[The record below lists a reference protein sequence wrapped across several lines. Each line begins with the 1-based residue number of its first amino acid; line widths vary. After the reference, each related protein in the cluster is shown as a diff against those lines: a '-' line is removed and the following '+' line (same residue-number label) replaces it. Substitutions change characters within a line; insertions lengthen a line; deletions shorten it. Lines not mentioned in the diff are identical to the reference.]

1 MPINMTVNKIH
12 EYLIEQANKNDRDY
26 SYWHPSA
33 VGGCPRELALRKNN
47 IPITNIYHDFKSLS
61 IFDNG
66 HSLHNRY
73 QTYFRKVGVLATDIV
88 KEIDNEYVSKIT
100 GKTTKSLIICESGV
114 SYPFSKKSY
123 IWVKGKDKEPNPWT
137 SIQDLQ
143 IGDEFYLAE
152 VPFEYEK
159 WHMSGS
165 IDAILK
171 FDDKFY
177 VNDIKSI
184 NKRGFRNLF
193 YDKKKHGDKNFP
205 QDRLCHICQEKLY
218 GITASMDNH
227 LSKYHM
233 EEAHAKEE
241 HIIQVNT
248 YMHVMTE
255 LGFPIEAGT
264 VLYENKD
271 AQAVIEVDVSKSKQ
285 IVEEIER
292 LCIDL
297 WRIVHEE
304 NKTPS
309 IPKGYEPNGFPCAFC
324 NYKDHCWGKKVAK
337 DCEETSPWK
346 SNKKIKTT
354 W

>member
-47 IPITNIYHDFKSLS
+47 VPITNIYHDFKSLS
-61 IFDNG
+61 VFDNG
-66 HSLHNRY
+66 HSVHNRY
-73 QTYFRKVGVLATDIV
+73 QTYFRKIGVLATDII

-100 GKTTKSLIICESGV
+100 GKTTKKLIIGESGV
-114 SYPFSKKSY
+114 NYPFAKKSY

-137 SIQDLQ
+137 SIQDVQ

-165 IDAILK
+165 VDAILK
-171 FDDKFY
+171 FDDKLY

-193 YDKKKHGDKNFP
+193 YNEEKHGKNFP
-205 QDRLCHICQEKLY
+205 QDRLCHICKEKLY
-218 GITASMDNH
+218 GIEANMDNH
-227 LSKYHM
+227 LSIYHA

-255 LGFPIEAGT
+255 LGLPIEAGT

-271 AQAVIEVDVSKSKQ
+271 VQAVIEVDINKNEQ
-285 IVEEIER
+285 IIKDIEKFC
-292 LCIDL
+292 LNL

-304 NKTPS
+304 NKIPN
-309 IPKGYEPNGFPCAFC
+309 IPKTYTSDGFPCAFC
-324 NYKDHCWGKKVAK
+324 NYKDYCWGNNIIE
-337 DCEETSPWK
+337 DCEKTSPWK
-346 SNKKIKTT
+346 LNNKIRTK